1 MTCRRQHGSIINTA
15 EDLAMTDLS
24 LAAQA
29 RSPKAFYTI
38 DAAISGILGIAL
50 LAGAGPI
57 ADLAGMPAA
66 AGFLMA
72 VGAFLLPWALFN
84 YAIGTATGPAWSAI
98 LANIAG
104 DAAWVAIS
112 ILLLAT
118 HWTALNGLGQTLL
131 AGQALFVAIVFLTKL
146 RGAPSLRRS

>member
-1 MTCRRQHGSIINTA
+1 
-15 EDLAMTDLS
+15 MTDLS
-24 LAAQA
+24 FAAHA

-38 DAAISGILGIAL
+38 DAAISATMGIAL

-57 ADLAGMPAA
+57 ADLAGMSAA

-72 VGAFLLPWALFN
+72 VGAFLLPWALLN
-84 YAIGTATGPAWSAI
+84 YAIGTADGPAWSAI

-104 DAAWVAIS
+104 DAIWVAIS
-112 ILLLAT
+112 VLLLAI
-118 HWTALNGLGQTLL
+118 HWNGLNGLGQTLL